1 MPRTI
6 IYKYKVVQ
14 AEEEYKKSREGII
27 PYDWETLGDFPPV
40 KWKDGSTFEIVTS
53 DGGKPHNHVSRED
66 ETELMDGDIWRGAKK
81 VYQLSEDSTAVKLGR
96 ER

>member
-1 MPRTI
+1 MKN
-6 IYKYKVVQ
+6 IYYPWDDLDYMI
-14 AEEEYKKSREGII
+14 EEMKMK

-66 ETELMDGDIWRGAKK
+66 KTELMDVDIWREAKK
-81 VYQLSEDSTAVKLGR
+81 VYQLSEDSTAAKLA
-96 ER
+96 EIDNK